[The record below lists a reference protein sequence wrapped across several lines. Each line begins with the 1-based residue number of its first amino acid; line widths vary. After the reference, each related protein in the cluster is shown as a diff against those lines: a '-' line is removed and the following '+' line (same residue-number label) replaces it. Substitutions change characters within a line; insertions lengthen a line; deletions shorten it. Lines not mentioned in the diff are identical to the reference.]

1 MDSPYFETGT
11 AIHDHIESSDGF
23 DGRSEGQAGFFGLQD
38 VESGSAVQSSS
49 SKSEHNIMGKAVEN
63 VSQEI
68 TSPSS
73 GNCCISFIS
82 FEFGYDGKCTCL

>member
-1 MDSPYFETGT
+1 MLDCPYFEHGS
-11 AIHDHIESSDGF
+11 AIDDQIESSCGF
-23 DGRSEGQAGFFGLQD
+23 ERESELQAGFFGLQD

-49 SKSEHNIMGKAVEN
+49 SKSEHNLFGKAVEN

-73 GNCCISFIS
+73 GNCCELLYII
-82 FEFGYDGKCTCL
+82 